1 MCEVAIIGAGELGG
15 AIAFQLARLDAARTV
30 RLIDESGTI
39 ARGKALDIAQAA
51 PIVGFS
57 TTVLGA
63 TTLFESAA
71 ARILVI
77 ADQAAHEP
85 GHDESLGFLRRL
97 TQLSSDSIVVCAGAG
112 QRELVEVAARER
124 LRPRERILGSAP
136 EALASAM
143 KALVA
148 LEANGSPADVSLT
161 VLGVPPDQTVVPWED
176 ATIAGTAMTRVLS
189 DTALRRLGA
198 RIALVWPPGPVALAA
213 AAALVV
219 QGILGRVRQ
228 RVSVFI
234 APDDSQGRRTRA
246 AALPVYLGWE
256 GIERIDSPALTAHD
270 RVALENAMTL

>member
-15 AIAFQLARLDAARTV
+15 AIAFQLARLDAARTI
-30 RLIDESGTI
+30 RLIDESGSI
-39 ARGKALDIAQAA
+39 ARGKALDIAQSA
-51 PIVGFS
+51 PIAGFS
-57 TTVLGA
+57 TTVVGA

-77 ADQAAHEP
+77 ADPVINER
-85 GHDESLGFLRRL
+85 GHSDELGLLRRL
-97 TQLSSDSIVVCAGAG
+97 TQLSSDSVIVCAGAA

-136 EALASAM
+136 EALASAV
-143 KALVA
+143 KALAA
-148 LEANGSPADVSLT
+148 LEANGSAADVSLA

-176 ATIAGTAMTRVLS
+176 ATIGGTAMTRVLS
-189 DTALRRLGA
+189 DTSLRRLRA
-198 RIALVWPPGPVALAA
+198 RSALLWPPGPVALAA

-219 QGILGRVRQ
+219 QGILGRARQ
-228 RVSVFI
+228 RVSVFV

-256 GIERIDSPALTAHD
+256 GIERIDSPALTTHD